1 MKEVGERGRQGGRKR
16 GRTDGHR
23 KEEKAERK
31 MGERKGKSQRKTK
44 MGNVL
49 LDPSCWES
57 DMMLTLFKCPEP
69 YTADT
74 RT

>member
-1 MKEVGERGRQGGRKR
+1 MKEVEEAGREGGRKC
-16 GRTDGHR
+16 GRTEGHK

-31 MGERKGKSQRKTK
+31 REERKGKSQGKTN

-57 DMMLTLFKCPEP
+57 DMILTLFKCPKP